1 MRDFLLSIYPW
12 IKGLHLAAIIAFMAG
27 MMYLPRLFVYHHQSE
42 KGGEAERY
50 FTAMERRLL
59 NGIINPA
66 IIALWVFAGLMLYA
80 NPALVKTS
88 WFLAKLPIV
97 LALAGVHG
105 FYARAVKTFGRGER
119 PRSER
124 FWRIMNEVPFLMML
138 AAIFLA
144 VVKPGGP

>member
-12 IKGLHLAAIIAFMAG
+12 IKALHLAAVVAFMAG

-50 FTAMERRLL
+50 FTLMERRLL
-59 NGIINPA
+59 MGIVSPA
-66 IIALWVFAGLMLYA
+66 LIAIWLLAGLMLYA
-80 NPALVKTS
+80 NPAIIREP
-88 WFLAKLPIV
+88 WFLAKLPV
-97 LALAGVHG
+97 VVALAGVHG
-105 FYARAVKTFGRGER
+105 FYATAVRKFGTGER

-144 VVKPGGP
+144 VVKPG